1 MVKKSFNQEEDK
13 SFSNFN
19 DEKKAEIGDASSTE
33 GLISALRSDYLPAS
47 EAEPASESISQR
59 VNIKL
64 VGGIFIILILL
75 VMIWFLLSGPGRG
88 MLETKLA
95 GLVKVDKTP
104 TQQFY
109 QTPTISISLS
119 AAPSNTPYKSPTV
132 RPTNTQAAILFPS
145 PTLIPPTMTPEVTAT
160 PSSACRDALTITL
173 ADVGKTLCVQGTV
186 IETISNPSN
195 FMVIFSTEKGSFYL
209 VTYDLVWSQGEL
221 DTCYQVTGTID
232 QIANSPIMLFSYSN
246 LPEVCP

>member
-1 MVKKSFNQEEDK
+1 MVKKSFDQEEEK
-13 SFSNFN
+13 PSEKYNK
-19 DEKKAEIGDASSTE
+19 EKKAEKQDTSST
-33 GLISALRSDYLPAS
+33 GDLITALRSDMLPAS
-47 EAEPASESISQR
+47 EAMPESESTIQR

-64 VGGIFIILILL
+64 VGGIFIIILFL
-75 VMIWFLLSGPGRG
+75 GLIWFLLSGPGRS
-88 MLETKLA
+88 MFERKLT
-95 GLVKVDKTP
+95 GLVKLEKTP
-104 TQQFY
+104 TQQVFL
-109 QTPTISISLS
+109 TPTLRKSLS
-119 AAPSNTPYKSPTV
+119 AAPSNNPNKSPTV
-132 RPTNTQAAILFPS
+132 RPTNTQAAIIFPS
-145 PTLIPPTMTPEVTAT
+145 PTPIPVTMTPKVSAT

>member
-1 MVKKSFNQEEDK
+1 MVKKSFDQEEDK
-13 SFSNFN
+13 PSNKYN
-19 DEKKAEIGDASSTE
+19 GEIKADKQDISST
-33 GLISALRSDYLPAS
+33 GDLITALRSDMLPAS
-47 EAEPASESISQR
+47 EAMPESVSTIQR

-64 VGGIFIILILL
+64 VGGIFIIILFLGL
-75 VMIWFLLSGPGRG
+75 VWFLLSGPGRS
-88 MLETKLA
+88 MFERKLA
-95 GLVKVDKTP
+95 GLVKVNETP
-104 TQQFY
+104 TQQFFL
-109 QTPTISISLS
+109 TPTLGKSISIAS
-119 AAPSNTPYKSPTV
+119 SNTPYKSPTV
-132 RPTNTQAAILFPS
+132 RPTNTQAAIIFPS
-145 PTLIPPTMTPEVTAT
+145 PTPIPATMTPEVTAT
-160 PSSACRDALTITL
+160 SLSACRDALTITL

-186 IETISNPSN
+186 IETISNPGN